1 MAASPKSSAKS
12 LKTNGN
18 GGKKAAPA
26 PTAVAVAGEGGKI
39 CMSMEVKLVVAVL
52 GIYSCYLSSGML
64 QEHIFRYR
72 SPDGDRFTAT
82 LFLLWVQCVV
92 NVVFAYL
99 AMLFYGRSGEKLP
112 NRLFATAGF
121 AYIGAMVCS
130 IEALKYVN
138 FPTKEL
144 GKSCKM
150 IPVMLFGVLFAKKHY
165 TIQEYL
171 CVALI
176 TLGIVLFNLS
186 GEHKQDKENST
197 YGLCLLTLS
206 LVLDGVTG
214 SAQERLKA
222 ACKPTVHEMM
232 FFMNA
237 WALFLLSVA
246 AHFSGQGVEGLT
258 FCSSN
263 PAVMS
268 AVFGF
273 SMAAALGQNFIYFTI
288 SNFNPLVCT
297 TITTTRKFFTIVF
310 SVVLFGH
317 KISVRQ
323 WGGVAMVFSGIGYE
337 MRGKYQRHHAKQ
349 GTS

>member
-1 MAASPKSSAKS
+1 MSGSQVRSRPTTPGGDDGVVKGAGPAAEAA
-12 LKTNGN
+12 
-18 GGKKAAPA
+18 GGL
-26 PTAVAVAGEGGKI
+26 
-39 CMSMEVKLVVAVL
+39 SMEVKLILCVC

-64 QEHIFRYR
+64 QENIFRYK
-72 SPDGDRFTAT
+72 SSEGERFSST

-99 AMLFYGRSGEKLP
+99 AMVFYGRSREKLP
-112 NRLFATAGF
+112 QRLFGTAGF

-150 IPVMLFGVLFAKKHY
+150 IPVMLFGVLFAKKKY
-165 TIQEYL
+165 SLREYM
-171 CVALI
+171 CVGLI
-176 TLGIVLFNLS
+176 TVGIMTFNLAKAS
-186 GEHKQDKENST
+186 ASNKEDKENSA
-197 YGLCLLTLS
+197 YGLTLLAFS
-206 LVLDGVTG
+206 LILDGVTG

-237 WALFLLSVA
+237 WALAILSA
-246 AHFSGQGVEGLT
+246 ACFASGQWTEGVA
-258 FCSSN
+258 FCSAN
-263 PAVMS
+263 PSVTTF
-268 AVFGF
+268 VLGF
-273 SMAAALGQNFIYFTI
+273 SLAAACGQNFIYYTI

-310 SVVLFGH
+310 SVIMFGH
-317 KISVRQ
+317 PISSKQ
-323 WGGVAMVFSGIGYE
+323 WGGVAMVFAGIGYE
-337 MRGKYQRHHAKQ
+337 MRGKYQRHNAKKIK
-349 GTS
+349 G